1 MNFLNLLFFLGFT
14 TLFFDVTPHPR
25 HDPLCKCETV
35 AYKRKHST
43 LPCITGL
50 LKDSATGKPLSIGAL
65 TINGVI
71 VRANQ
76 QGKTYVEVGSYQK
89 FELVAKV
96 YAYYFCSKTLTVNKG
111 DSMVCT
117 FYMRKNRE
125 PEN

>member
-1 MNFLNLLFFLGFT
+1 MNSLVFLFFFSFT
-14 TLFFDVTPHPR
+14 NLFFDVTPQSR
-25 HDPLCKCETV
+25 YDPLCKCETV
-35 AYKRKHST
+35 IYKRKRSI

-71 VRANQ
+71 ARANQ
-76 QGKTYVEVGSYQK
+76 QGKTYVEVGSYRK
-89 FELVAKV
+89 FEIVAKV

-111 DSMVCT
+111 DSVVCT